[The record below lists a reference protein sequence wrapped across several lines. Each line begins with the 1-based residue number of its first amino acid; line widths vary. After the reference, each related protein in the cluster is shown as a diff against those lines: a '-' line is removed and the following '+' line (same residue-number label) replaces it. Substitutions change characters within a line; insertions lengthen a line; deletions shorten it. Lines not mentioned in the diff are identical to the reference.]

1 MTLESILSVAMLG
14 VVIWTLRF
22 LLPRAIRDKDGFGL
36 AVAVITVLLAF
47 AGWALIGVGVR

>member
-1 MTLESILSVAMLG
+1 MLG

-36 AVAVITVLLAF
+36 VVAVITVLLAF

>member
-36 AVAVITVLLAF
+36 VVAVITVLLAF